1 MTLDAWIAGHAR
13 FSPDRIAIAF
23 GDEQIDYKSLDR
35 RIAGTAAVLAETLGL
50 RRGDRIA
57 YYGMNNPDM
66 FVLVFAAA
74 RLGLILV
81 PLNWRLAVPE
91 LQFIIGDCD
100 PKALFY
106 DRHFA
111 GNVADLAT
119 AASECRA
126 VPIDHEE
133 GLASLKDLRDRA
145 GTETAPET
153 GKASDPVLIVYT
165 SGTTGSPKG
174 AVLSQAA
181 LRCTGQMSQHAYDM
195 SSSDRVLNVLPLFH
209 VGGLNIQPL
218 PALLL
223 GATLHLHEKFD
234 PVAAVRAIETEAI
247 TLINSVPTLL
257 QAMID
262 CEAWPQADLSSL
274 RSVSIGS
281 TDVPI
286 PLIEAIHARSI
297 PLVQIYGATET
308 GPIAIYQR
316 AEHAFS
322 TLGSIG
328 RCGLLCEARLIGDNG
343 LDAAPGE
350 PGEIWIKGENIL
362 DQYWKNP
369 EASAQNI
376 VGGWFRTGDVARIDE
391 EGNYWFVDRIKHV
404 IISGGENIYPAEL
417 DRVLR
422 DCAGLREATV
432 VGRADEKWGMVPVVV
447 AVRSDPALTGQDVLQ
462 IFEGTVARFKRP
474 RDVVFVDALPRNA
487 LGKVVMDDV
496 RALV

>member
-1 MTLDAWIAGHAR
+1 MTLDAWIVGHAR
-13 FSPDRIAIAF
+13 FSPDKIAIAF
-23 GDEQIDYKSLDR
+23 GDERIDYHSLNQ
-35 RIAGTAAVLAETLGL
+35 RIAGTAAALAGDLGL

-57 YYGMNNPDM
+57 YYGMNNPEM

-74 RLGLILV
+74 KLGLILV

-91 LQFIIGDCD
+91 LQYIMGNCG

-106 DRHFA
+106 DRHFT
-111 GNVADLAT
+111 GNVAELA
-119 AASECRA
+119 AATPDCRA
-126 VPIDHEE
+126 IPIHQEDSVI
-133 GLASLKDLRDRA
+133 SLNDLRDRA
-145 GTETAPET
+145 ETEAVLNGGHP
-153 GKASDPVLIVYT
+153 SDPVLIVYT
-165 SGTTGSPKG
+165 SGTTGNPKG
-174 AVLSQAA
+174 AVLSQTA
-181 LRCTGQMSQHAYDM
+181 LRCTCQMSQHAYDM
-195 SSSDRVLNVLPLFH
+195 SSCDRVLNVLPLFH

-234 PVAAVRAIETEAI
+234 PVAAVRAIQTEAI
-247 TLINSVPTLL
+247 TLVNSVPTLL
-257 QAMID
+257 QAMVD
-262 CEAWPQADLSSL
+262 SQAWPQADLSSL

-328 RCGLLCEARLIGDNG
+328 RCGLLCNARLVGDDG
-343 LDAAPGE
+343 RDVAPGQ
-350 PGEIWIKGENIL
+350 PGEIWIKGDNIL

-369 EASAQNI
+369 EASEQNI
-376 VGGWFRTGDVARIDE
+376 VDGWFRTGDVARIDE
-391 EGNYWFVDRIKHV
+391 AGNYWFVDRIKHV

-417 DRVLR
+417 ERVLR
-422 DCAGLREATV
+422 AAKGLREAAV
-432 VGRADEKWGMVPVVV
+432 VGRTDDKWGMVPVVV
-447 AVRSDPALTGQDVLQ
+447 AVRSDPALSRDDILQ
-462 IFEGTVARFKRP
+462 IFEGSVARFKRP

-487 LGKVVMDDV
+487 LGKVVMDGV

>member
-13 FSPDRIAIAF
+13 FSPDKIAIAF
-23 GDEQIDYKSLDR
+23 GEDHIDYRTLDR
-35 RIAGTAAVLAETLGL
+35 RIAETAAVLAGTLGL
-50 RRGDRIA
+50 RHGDRIA
-57 YYGMNNPDM
+57 YYGMNNPEM

-91 LQFIIGDCD
+91 LQYIIGDCG

-111 GNVADLAT
+111 GKVADIAAGT
-119 AASECRA
+119 ADCRTVA
-126 VPIDHEE
+126 IHREDDAAC
-133 GLASLKDLRDRA
+133 LSDLRDRA
-145 GTETAPET
+145 DMETAQNGGSPT
-153 GKASDPVLIVYT
+153 DPVLIVYT

-195 SSSDRVLNVLPLFH
+195 SSSDRLLNVLPLFH

-247 TLINSVPTLL
+247 TLVNSVPTLL

-262 CEAWPQADLSSL
+262 SEAWPQADLSSL

-286 PLIEAIHARSI
+286 PLIEAVHARSI

-316 AEHAFS
+316 AEHAVS

-328 RCGLLCEARLIGDNG
+328 RCGLLCEARLVGDDG
-343 LDAAPGE
+343 RDVAQGE
-350 PGEIWIKGENIL
+350 PGEIWIRGENIL

-376 VGGWFRTGDVARIDE
+376 VDGWFRTGDVARTDE
-391 EGNYWFVDRIKHV
+391 AGNYWFVDRIKHV

-422 DCAGLREATV
+422 DCPALREATV
-432 VGRADEKWGMVPVVV
+432 VGRADDKWGMVPVVV
-447 AVRSDPALTGQDVLQ
+447 AVRNDPTVTRDDILQ
-462 IFEGTVARFKRP
+462 IFEGNVARFKRP

-487 LGKVVMDDV
+487 LGKVVMNEV